1 MENEGKM
8 PTKVS
13 RGGRAEEHKM
23 VTTYVEDMAKV
34 IEGDQ
39 AGIIKKIIHEQEAS
53 EREKINLSPESKK
66 NKIFMATSAVMVIIA
81 ASIAYYFLWSNEI
94 NTIEV
99 PEPYVPLIYLDGSYF
114 QEVGGMK
121 KGEIAQSIENEV
133 RNTRVKGG
141 GVEGIYAI
149 ENKKLIGLRRFSTL
163 IEGNLDLSSKNPNAG
178 FVSDDFLLGVVNEG
192 PETKNF
198 FMLIKVRSML
208 DAFGSMRAWEE
219 KMFSDLHGFFGI
231 TVETANKYLLTK
243 PFDDVVIENKNARVL
258 YDNEGNTV
266 FLYVFADDAS
276 IVITDGREA
285 VEELILRLG
294 SSRIRK

>member
-1 MENEGKM
+1 
-8 PTKVS
+8 
-13 RGGRAEEHKM
+13 
-23 VTTYVEDMAKV
+23 
-34 IEGDQ
+34 
-39 AGIIKKIIHEQEAS
+39 
-53 EREKINLSPESKK
+53 
-66 NKIFMATSAVMVIIA
+66 
-81 ASIAYYFLWSNEI
+81 
-94 NTIEV
+94 
-99 PEPYVPLIYLDGSYF
+99 
-114 QEVGGMK
+114 
-121 KGEIAQSIENEV
+121 
-133 RNTRVKGG
+133 
-141 GVEGIYAI
+141 
-149 ENKKLIGLRRFSTL
+149 
-163 IEGNLDLSSKNPNAG
+163 
-178 FVSDDFLLGVVNEG
+178 
-192 PETKNF
+192 
-198 FMLIKVRSML
+198 MLIKVRSML